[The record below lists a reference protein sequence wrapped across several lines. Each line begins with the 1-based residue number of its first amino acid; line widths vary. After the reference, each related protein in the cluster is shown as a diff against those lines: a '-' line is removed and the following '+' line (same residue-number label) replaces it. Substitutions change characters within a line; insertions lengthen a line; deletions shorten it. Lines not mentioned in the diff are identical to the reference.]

1 MNSPRSITKYFALC
15 LFTLLSA
22 ACVRQMQPAQQA
34 IDAINNA
41 VANAKDA
48 PKYIPDQVA
57 TVQSGLAAL
66 NASFAKQDYAAVVAA
81 APAVLAEAN
90 GLAAAAEV
98 KRDQVKAAMIAEF
111 NGLSETMPRL
121 MDSVKTRLD
130 ALSKTHRVPKGVD
143 LATAKS
149 DFSDAS
155 AQWTSAQSTYASGTI
170 EDALASAKGAK
181 SKFEAAA
188 AALKLDLSKAAG

>member
-1 MNSPRSITKYFALC
+1 MNSTRSTTKYFALC

-22 ACVRQMQPAQQA
+22 ACASQMQPAQQA

-48 PKYIPDQVA
+48 AKYVPDQVA
-57 TVQSGLAAL
+57 QVQNGLAEL
-66 NASFAKQDYAAVVAA
+66 NASFAKQDYAAVAAA
-81 APAVLAEAN
+81 APAVIAEAN
-90 GLAAAAEV
+90 GLAGAAAA
-98 KRDQVKAAMIAEF
+98 KRDQLKAAMITEF
-111 NGLSETMPRL
+111 NGLSGSMPRL
-121 MDSVKTRLD
+121 MGSVKTRLD
-130 ALSKTHRVPKGVD
+130 ALLKTGRVPKGVD

-155 AQWTSAQSTYASGTI
+155 AQWKTAQSTYASGTI
-170 EDALASAKGAK
+170 EDALEGAKGAK
-181 SKFEAAA
+181 TKFEAAA